1 MNLLTNCEE
10 VQLST
15 DKLDWNLLW
24 EYYSYYSNI
33 APPSVGYCIVR
44 KNKIYTTFI
53 KNRGIDDAKRSIVR
67 RAQRHIANYFNGSS
81 KSMNV
86 QTYYCFGYKPVD
98 LGITVY
104 HIYDIEQF
112 SKLNNKVLQ
121 PVIDMLLSGQYTVYK
136 DLNSGYYIIVPE
148 EQEDTKYKGLDI
160 VCADGYVHFP
170 NQVLFDTI
178 NTKYV
183 AVASLEQ
190 PQAPQQRQLEL
201 PLTPQILTYTEFK
214 KDKTTINNVMTVI
227 DKISIPS
234 VKMMLQEEPSKQY
247 FVYLLVNNPQM
258 PYDELFTLYKNNKKR
273 IGSTEYEV
281 LQELYQNLLKDN
293 LLAKLST
300 S

>member
-53 KNRGIDDAKRSIVR
+53 ENRGIDDAKRSIVR

-104 HIYDIEQF
+104 HICQ
-112 SKLNNKVLQ
+112 LPTTLVVGLQ
-121 PVIDMLLSGQYTVYK
+121 PEAASGPT
-136 DLNSGYYIIVPE
+136 
-148 EQEDTKYKGLDI
+148 
-160 VCADGYVHFP
+160 DGDP
-170 NQVLFDTI
+170 S
-178 NTKYV
+178 
-183 AVASLEQ
+183 AS
-190 PQAPQQRQLEL
+190 
-201 PLTPQILTYTEFK
+201 
-214 KDKTTINNVMTVI
+214 V
-227 DKISIPS
+227 
-234 VKMMLQEEPSKQY
+234 SK
-247 FVYLLVNNPQM
+247 
-258 PYDELFTLYKNNKKR
+258 
-273 IGSTEYEV
+273 
-281 LQELYQNLLKDN
+281 
-293 LLAKLST
+293 
-300 S
+300 